1 MSDDIQGPLT
11 DEYLGEIDALTNLVE
26 SGQRMVDEGSSI
38 DLSNLESAVGELCKR
53 MAQTPPENPNA
64 VMAAIEALVT
74 RLSALGK
81 ALEAQSLKH

>member
-11 DEYLGEIDALTNLVE
+11 DEYLGEIDALNNLVE
-26 SGQRMVDEGSSI
+26 SGHRMVDEGSSI

-64 VMAAIEALVT
+64 VMSAIEALVA
-74 RLSALGK
+74 RLGSLGK